1 MTNLTWRTACLSG
14 LLVVGSACAP
24 PAPPPA
30 TPAPA
35 PTPTSPA
42 AAALATLQTGPAAT
56 ARVLSAATTI
66 AGSPVQISAVA
77 LNTGNVGDST
87 VTVSNVSSAPVDLSG
102 WTLLVGTYRATFPA
116 NQYMTILPGL
126 SKVIHLSGAA
136 PGSDPSSGD
145 NIYLGASS
153 IEIGTGV
160 LTQGDRV
167 VLVNPQQ
174 QVASAYQLP

>member
-1 MTNLTWRTACLSG
+1 MANLTWRSACLSG

-30 TPAPA
+30 TPAP
-35 PTPTSPA
+35 TPTSPA
-42 AAALATLQTGPAAT
+42 AAVLATLQTGPAAT

-66 AGSPVQISAVA
+66 AGSPVQISSVA
-77 LNTGNVGDST
+77 LNTVNFAEST

-102 WTLLVGTYRATFPA
+102 WTLFVGTYSATLPT
-116 NQYMTILPGL
+116 NQYMTILPSQ
-126 SKVIHLSGAA
+126 SKIIHLSGAV
-136 PGSDPSSGD
+136 PGSDPTSGD

-153 IEIGTGV
+153 IDPGMGV

-167 VLVNPQQ
+167 VLMNPQQ

>member
-14 LLVVGSACAP
+14 LLVVGFACAP

-30 TPAPA
+30 TPAP
-35 PTPTSPA
+35 TPTSQA

-66 AGSPVQISAVA
+66 AGSPVQISSVA
-77 LNTGNVGDST
+77 LNTGNIGDST

-102 WTLLVGTYRATFPA
+102 WTLLVGTYRATLPA
-116 NQYMTILPGL
+116 NEYMTILRDEQGL
-126 SKVIHLSGAA
+126 HLSGAA
-136 PGSDPSSGD
+136 PGSDPTSGD

-160 LTQGDRV
+160 VTQGDRV